1 VLGESGW
8 FRRAT
13 RPDLSSGA
21 SQPFGRAPKAKRSGA
36 AHPELG
42 MAELLRGGVIG
53 AGVFGG
59 YHARQYSKQHGAVLS
74 AVLDADPRRAAAV
87 AVPLGGRA
95 FHELEPFLEAVDVV
109 TVATPATTHAQYVLA
124 ALAAGKP
131 VYVEKPIAV
140 TLGDAE
146 KIRQLADAKGLVVA
160 CGHQERVVFRAM
172 GLLDVPEQP
181 LRLEA
186 LRHGTP
192 SERSQDVSAV
202 LDLMVHDL
210 DLALSLSMA
219 EPAAAEGEGRLGAA
233 GAWDTARAD
242 VTFADGFT
250 ALFDV
255 SRQAPAR
262 KRTMRVVF
270 PSGEVEID
278 FLARTFRNTTP
289 FQLNADFAETPAAQD
304 PLGASVA
311 GFLRAARGDA
321 PRPVVT
327 ADEAIR
333 ALDLALAVEQAL
345 AEAAAA

>member
-1 VLGESGW
+1 MVES
-8 FRRAT
+8 
-13 RPDLSSGA
+13 
-21 SQPFGRAPKAKRSGA
+21 
-36 AHPELG
+36 
-42 MAELLRGGVIG
+42 LRGGVIG

-59 YHARQYSKQHGAVLS
+59 YHARQYALQEGVVLS
-74 AVLDADPRRAAAV
+74 AVLDPHPERAARV

-95 FHELEPFLEAVDVV
+95 FHDLAAFLEAVDVV
-109 TVATPATTHAQYVLA
+109 TVASPGTVHAEHALA
-124 ALAAGKP
+124 ALCAGKP

-140 TLGDAE
+140 TLAGAE
-146 KIRQLADAKGLVVA
+146 KVRAAALARELVVA

-172 GLLDVPEQP
+172 GLLDLPEQP

-186 LRHGTP
+186 LRHGPP

-202 LDLMVHDL
+202 LDLMVHDI
-210 DLALSLSMA
+210 DLALSLS
-219 EPAAAEGEGRLGAA
+219 AAWPLAGPGRFEAKGD
-233 GAWDTARAD
+233 WDRTQALIGFD
-242 VTFADGFT
+242 DGFT

-278 FLARTFRNTTP
+278 FIARTFRNTTRFVLDP
-289 FQLNADFAETPAAQD
+289 DFAETPAGKD

-311 GFLRAARGDA
+311 SFLMAVRGEA

-333 ALDLALAVEQAL
+333 ALELALAVER
-345 AEAAAA
+345 EASLGAPA

>member
-1 VLGESGW
+1 MVE
-8 FRRAT
+8 R
-13 RPDLSSGA
+13 
-21 SQPFGRAPKAKRSGA
+21 
-36 AHPELG
+36 
-42 MAELLRGGVIG
+42 LRGGVIG

-59 YHARQYSKQHGAVLS
+59 YHARQYARQEGAVLS
-74 AVLDADPRRAAAV
+74 AVLDPHPDRAARV

-95 FHELEPFLEAVDVV
+95 FHDLDAFLDAVDVV
-109 TVATPATTHAQYVLA
+109 TVASPATVHAEHTLA

-140 TLGDAE
+140 D
-146 KIRQLADAKGLVVA
+146 LADAKKIRAAAEARGLILA

-172 GLLDVPEQP
+172 GLLDAPEQP

-186 LRHGTP
+186 LRHGPP

-202 LDLMVHDL
+202 LDLMVHDV
-210 DLALSLSMA
+210 DLALSLSAARPHGLDGRFSASGDWDRISA
-219 EPAAAEGEGRLGAA
+219 EVGF
-233 GAWDTARAD
+233 D
-242 VTFADGFT
+242 DGFT

-255 SRQAPAR
+255 SRQAPER
-262 KRTMRVVF
+262 RRTMRVVF

-289 FQLNADFAETPAAQD
+289 FALNPDFAETPAGQD

-311 GFLRAARGDA
+311 GFLRAVRGEA

-333 ALDLALAVEQAL
+333 ALDLALAVEQA
-345 AEAAAA
+345 AEQDADAPLRSASQP

>member
-1 VLGESGW
+1 
-8 FRRAT
+8 
-13 RPDLSSGA
+13 
-21 SQPFGRAPKAKRSGA
+21 
-36 AHPELG
+36 
-42 MAELLRGGVIG
+42 MAESKALRGGVIG

-59 YHARQYSKQHGAVLS
+59 YHARQYTKLDGVVLS
-74 AVLDADPRRAAAV
+74 AVLDPHPDRAAQV

-95 FHELEPFLEAVDVV
+95 FHDLEAFLEAVDVV
-109 TVATPATTHAQYVLA
+109 TVASPATTHAEYALA

-140 TLGDAE
+140 SVADAE
-146 KIRQLADAKGLVVA
+146 KVRKLAAAKGLIVA
-160 CGHQERVVFRAM
+160 CGHQERLVFHAM

-181 LRLEA
+181 VRLEA
-186 LRHGTP
+186 LRHGPP

-210 DLALSLSMA
+210 DLALSLSAA
-219 EPAAAEGEGRLGAA
+219 EPVTAEGDGRFGAA
-233 GAWDTARAD
+233 GDWDAARAE
-242 VTFADGFT
+242 VGFEDGFT
-250 ALFDV
+250 AVFDV

-262 KRTMRVVF
+262 NRTMRVVF

-278 FLARTFRNTTP
+278 FMARTFRNTTP
-289 FQLNADFAETPAAQD
+289 FALNADFADTPAAQD

-311 GFLRAARGDA
+311 SFLAAVRGEA

-327 ADEAIR
+327 AEEAIR

-345 AEAAAA
+345 AETKAA